1 MPVTMEHRV
10 FGIFIDHRGHH
21 RKAVAIYYPLKSIY
35 NQNLSFIEQK
45 CSLSIAERFKQ
56 KKYIT

>member
-10 FGIFIDHRGHH
+10 FGIFIYHRGHH
-21 RKAVAIYYPLKSIY
+21 EKVLQFITPLKSIY

-45 CSLSIAERFKQ
+45 MYF
-56 KKYIT
+56 